1 MGIKPSYVHHEGFRM
16 PMGFPLE
23 AFSSALAYRAAPDDI
38 FISTYPK
45 CGTTWVQ
52 NIVYLISHDGVP
64 LPGEKTMTLEIP
76 HLEEVGAA
84 TIQALQ
90 RPRCIK
96 THLPFSMTPHH
107 EEARYIYVARNPFDC
122 AVSFYHHTRGFT
134 RHYNFAEGTF
144 DDFFECFVAG
154 EVDFGDYFDN
164 LMSWYAHR
172 DDSNVLFLTYEAM
185 KSDTRAAVT
194 SIGEFLGAAS
204 VDDETVMADILRY
217 SSFESM
223 SENQDRW
230 SSRRPEGMPAFI
242 RKGIV
247 GDWMNHFS
255 PQQTRRLLEKFLT
268 VAGGTNIE
276 SLWPEIIVAARRH
289 AEGD

>member
-16 PMGFPLE
+16 PVGFPLE
-23 AFSSALAYRAAPDDI
+23 AFSSALAYHAAPDDI

-52 NIVYLISHDGVP
+52 NIVYLILHDGVP
-64 LPGEKTMTLEIP
+64 LPAHKTMTMEIP
-76 HLEEVGAA
+76 HLEEVGAV
-84 TIQALQ
+84 TVQALP

-96 THLPFSMTPHH
+96 THLPYSMTPHH

-134 RHYNFAEGTF
+134 RHYNFSEGTF

-172 DDSNVLFLTYEAM
+172 DDSSILFLTYEAM
-185 KSDTRAAVT
+185 KSDTRAAVK

-204 VDDETVMADILRY
+204 VDDETVMADILNH

-230 SSRRPEGMPAFI
+230 SSRRAEGMPAFI

-255 PQQTRRLLEKFLT
+255 PQQTRRLLERFLT
-268 VAGGTNIE
+268 MAGSTTLE
-276 SLWPEIIVAARRH
+276 SLWPEIGIVARRH